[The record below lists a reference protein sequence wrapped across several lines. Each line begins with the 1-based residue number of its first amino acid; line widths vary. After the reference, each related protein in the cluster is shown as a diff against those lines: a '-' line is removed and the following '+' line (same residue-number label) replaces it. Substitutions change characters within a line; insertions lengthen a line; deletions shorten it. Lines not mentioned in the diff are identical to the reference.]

1 VSAAVQYGRVYCS
14 ALWCVSMHECRQEKG
29 HALNAP
35 CMCDLSSVVSSSCQ
49 TSLLQKDLLFI
60 YCKTMHQAATH
71 CNTRRQSALLP
82 RHGRTATHCTTHSDR
97 MHQTVTHCTTLQHI
111 ATHSHLKPAN
121 KFAMSS
127 SYRSLLFEYCSTVQ
141 PTSKHCNALHHNT
154 THYNTLQHIA
164 TRCNTLQHT
173 HT

>member
-1 VSAAVQYGRVYCS
+1 MCFVYVTCL
-14 ALWCVSMHECRQEKG
+14 LWCLQ
-29 HALNAP
+29 
-35 CMCDLSSVVSSSCQ
+35 VVRLPFCKKISFLYIAKQC
-49 TSLLQKDLLFI
+49 TRLQ
-60 YCKTMHQAATH
+60 H
-71 CNTRRQSALLP
+71 
-82 RHGRTATHCTTHSDR
+82 TATPDASQHSCHVMVVLQHTAPHTATQCTT
-97 MHQTVTHCTTLQHI
+97 MQHI